1 MSKLA
6 YKDIPLLLKQ
16 IPSCPLSLY
25 YKGDSSLLKS
35 KSVTIVGTRSITE
48 YGEWVIRYLLES
60 FLKDLNI
67 SVVSGLAR
75 GVDGYVHR
83 VCLERNI
90 NTIAIVPGS
99 MTSYIP
105 KENKKLFKEIQRRGL
120 VLAEFSKDTEFN
132 RKMFVLRNRLLAGMS
147 KVTVVIEAGLDSGSL
162 ITAGLALEY
171 NRDVYVIPGDLR
183 NKMSQGC
190 NILAKQGAE
199 IITCLSDFEE
209 IFGVQNG
216 QTSMNVQGK

>member
-190 NILAKQGAE
+190 NMLAKQGAE
-199 IITCLSDFEE
+199 IITDIDDFKE
-209 IFGVQNG
+209 IFGVENG
-216 QTSMNVQGK
+216 QIGMDVQRK